1 MDKELS
7 LFPDLN
13 KKNKETLF
21 IIGNGF
27 DISHGIK
34 SRYSDF
40 RDWLISQKKN
50 NLVGLMD
57 IFFSNE
63 RDVWGNL
70 EAALGEYDEGSVLS
84 YCRPDEE
91 FDFDHSLSS
100 AARVEDSPNAI
111 FLPVLEDFKDCFKE
125 WVDSINLIGVQ
136 KEKHLPIDA
145 LYLTFNYTDTLETI
159 YGIPPHNIAHIHGS
173 RQLNDE
179 YIIGHNNTRN
189 PSDAWD
195 DECLDFEC
203 QAKENIINWMN
214 ELVKNYRDNIRKH
227 QDFFNRII
235 NVKQIITYGHS
246 MSEIDWPYFEE
257 IISKIGR
264 DIPWR
269 VSCFSENDVANA
281 KKFQSCYNLTNLSI
295 IYNN

>member
-1 MDKELS
+1 MVEELS
-7 LFPDLN
+7 LFPEL
-13 KKNKETLF
+13 KKVEKTTLI

-34 SRYSDF
+34 TRYSDF
-40 RDWLISQKKN
+40 RNWLLSQKKN
-50 NLVGLMD
+50 NLVALMD
-57 IFFSNE
+57 TFFSNE

-70 EAALGEYDEGSVLS
+70 EAALGEYDEDSVLS

-91 FDFDHSLSS
+91 FDYDHSLSS
-100 AARVEDSPNAI
+100 AARVEDSPNDI

-125 WVDSINLIGVQ
+125 WVDSIDLIGVQ
-136 KEKHLPIDA
+136 KVMTLPIDA

-159 YGIPPHNIAHIHGS
+159 YGITPQNIAHIHGS

-195 DECLDFEC
+195 DESLDFEC
-203 QAKENIINWMN
+203 QAKENIISWMN

-227 QDFFNRII
+227 QDFFNRLID
-235 NVKQIITYGHS
+235 VKQIITYGHS

-257 IISKIGR
+257 IINKTGR

-269 VSCFSENDVANA
+269 ISCFSETDIGNANR
-281 KKFQSCYNLTNLSI
+281 FRFHFNLTNLSI
-295 IYNN
+295 L

>member
-1 MDKELS
+1 MVEELS
-7 LFPDLN
+7 LFPEL
-13 KKNKETLF
+13 KKVDKTTLI

-34 SRYSDF
+34 TRYSDF
-40 RDWLISQKKN
+40 RNWLLSQKN
-50 NLVGLMD
+50 NNQVALMD
-57 IFFSNE
+57 TFFSNE

-70 EAALGEYDEGSVLS
+70 EAALGEYDEGGVLS
-84 YCRPDEE
+84 YCRPDEG

-100 AARVEDSPNAI
+100 AARVEDSPNDI
-111 FLPVLEDFKDCFKE
+111 FLPVLEDFKDRFKE
-125 WVDSINLIGVQ
+125 WVDSIDLIGVQ
-136 KEKHLPIDA
+136 KEKSLPADA

-159 YGIPPHNIAHIHGS
+159 YGIPPQNIAHIHGS
-173 RQLNDE
+173 RQLKDE

-195 DECLDFEC
+195 DESLDFEC
-203 QAKENIINWMN
+203 QAKENIISWMN
-214 ELVKNYRDNIRKH
+214 ELEKNYCDNIRKH

-269 VSCFSENDVANA
+269 VSCFSETDVANA
-281 KKFQSCYNLTNLSI
+281 HRFGSHFNLTNLSI
-295 IYNN
+295 L

>member
-1 MDKELS
+1 MVEELS
-7 LFPDLN
+7 LFPEL
-13 KKNKETLF
+13 KKVEKTTLI

-34 SRYSDF
+34 TRYSDF
-40 RDWLISQKKN
+40 RNWLLSQKN
-50 NLVGLMD
+50 NNRVALMD
-57 IFFSNE
+57 TFFSNE

-70 EAALGEYDEGSVLS
+70 EAALGEYDEGGVLS

-100 AARVEDSPNAI
+100 AARVEDSPNDI
-111 FLPVLEDFKDCFKE
+111 FLPVLEDFKDRFKE
-125 WVDSINLIGVQ
+125 WVDSIDLIGVQ
-136 KEKHLPIDA
+136 KEKSLPADA

-159 YGIPPHNIAHIHGS
+159 YGIPPQNIAHIHGS
-173 RQLNDE
+173 RQLKDE

-195 DECLDFEC
+195 DESLDFEC
-203 QAKENIINWMN
+203 QAKENIISWMN

-227 QDFFNRII
+227 QDFFNRLID
-235 NVKQIITYGHS
+235 VKQIITYGHS

-257 IISKIGR
+257 IINKTGR

-269 VSCFSENDVANA
+269 ISCFSETDIGNANR
-281 KKFQSCYNLTNLSI
+281 FRSHFNLTNLSI
-295 IYNN
+295 L

>member
-1 MDKELS
+1 MVEELS
-7 LFPDLN
+7 LFPEL
-13 KKNKETLF
+13 KKVEKTTLI

-34 SRYSDF
+34 TRYSDF
-40 RDWLISQKKN
+40 RNWLLSQKNN
-50 NLVGLMD
+50 NLVALMD
-57 IFFSNE
+57 TFFSNE

-70 EAALGEYDEGSVLS
+70 EAALGEYDEGGVLS

-100 AARVEDSPNAI
+100 AARVEDSPNDI
-111 FLPVLEDFKDCFKE
+111 FLPVLEDFKDRFKE
-125 WVDSINLIGVQ
+125 WVDSIDLIGVQ
-136 KEKHLPIDA
+136 KEKSLPADA

-159 YGIPPHNIAHIHGS
+159 YGIPPQNIAHIHGS
-173 RQLNDE
+173 RQLKDE

-195 DECLDFEC
+195 DESLDFEC
-203 QAKENIINWMN
+203 QAKENIISWMN

-227 QDFFNRII
+227 QDFFNRLID
-235 NVKQIITYGHS
+235 VKQIITYGHS

-257 IISKIGR
+257 IINKTGR

-269 VSCFSENDVANA
+269 ISCFSETDIGYANR
-281 KKFQSCYNLTNLSI
+281 FRSHFNLTNLSI
-295 IYNN
+295 L

>member
-1 MDKELS
+1 MVEELS
-7 LFPDLN
+7 LFPEL
-13 KKNKETLF
+13 KKVEKTTLI

-34 SRYSDF
+34 TRYSDF
-40 RDWLISQKKN
+40 RNWLLSQKNN
-50 NLVGLMD
+50 NLVALMD
-57 IFFSNE
+57 TFFSNE

-70 EAALGEYDEGSVLS
+70 EAALGEYDEGGVLS

-100 AARVEDSPNAI
+100 AARVEDSPNDI
-111 FLPVLEDFKDCFKE
+111 FLPVLEDFKDRFKE
-125 WVDSINLIGVQ
+125 WVDSIDLIGVQ
-136 KEKHLPIDA
+136 KEKSLPADA

-159 YGIPPHNIAHIHGS
+159 YGIPPQNIAHIHGS
-173 RQLNDE
+173 RQLKDE

-195 DECLDFEC
+195 DESLDFEC
-203 QAKENIINWMN
+203 QAKENIISWMN

-227 QDFFNRII
+227 QDFFNRLID
-235 NVKQIITYGHS
+235 VKQIITYGHS

-257 IISKIGR
+257 IINKTGR

-269 VSCFSENDVANA
+269 ISCFSETDIGNANR
-281 KKFQSCYNLTNLSI
+281 FRSHFNLTNLSI
-295 IYNN
+295 L

>member
-1 MDKELS
+1 MVEELS
-7 LFPDLN
+7 LFPEL
-13 KKNKETLF
+13 KKVEKTTLI

-27 DISHGIK
+27 DISHAIK
-34 SRYSDF
+34 TRYSDF
-40 RDWLISQKKN
+40 RNWLLSQKNN
-50 NLVGLMD
+50 NLVALMD
-57 IFFSNE
+57 TFFSNE

-70 EAALGEYDEGSVLS
+70 EAALGEYDEGGVLS

-100 AARVEDSPNAI
+100 AARVEDSPNDI
-111 FLPVLEDFKDCFKE
+111 FLPVLEDFKDRFKE
-125 WVDSINLIGVQ
+125 WVDSIDLIGVQ
-136 KEKHLPIDA
+136 KEKSLPADA

-159 YGIPPHNIAHIHGS
+159 YGIPPQNIAHIHGS
-173 RQLNDE
+173 RQLKDE

-195 DECLDFEC
+195 DESLDFEC
-203 QAKENIINWMN
+203 QAKENIISWMN

-227 QDFFNRII
+227 QDFFNRLID
-235 NVKQIITYGHS
+235 VKQIITYGHS

-257 IISKIGR
+257 IINKTGR

-269 VSCFSENDVANA
+269 ISCFSETDIGNANR
-281 KKFQSCYNLTNLSI
+281 FRSHFNLTNLSI
-295 IYNN
+295 L

>member
-1 MDKELS
+1 MVEELS
-7 LFPDLN
+7 LFPEL
-13 KKNKETLF
+13 KKVEKTTLI

-34 SRYSDF
+34 TRYSDF
-40 RDWLISQKKN
+40 RNWLLSQKKN
-50 NLVGLMD
+50 NLVALMD
-57 IFFSNE
+57 TFFSNE

-70 EAALGEYDEGSVLS
+70 EAALGEYDEDSVLS

-91 FDFDHSLSS
+91 FDYDHSLSS
-100 AARVEDSPNAI
+100 AARVEDSPNDI

-125 WVDSINLIGVQ
+125 WVDSIELIGVQ
-136 KEKHLPIDA
+136 KVMTLPIDA

-159 YGIPPHNIAHIHGS
+159 YGITPQNIAHIHGS

-195 DECLDFEC
+195 DESLDFEC
-203 QAKENIINWMN
+203 QAKENIISWMN
-214 ELVKNYRDNIRKH
+214 ELIKNYRDNIRKH
-227 QDFFNRII
+227 QDFFNRLID
-235 NVKQIITYGHS
+235 VKQIITYGHS

-257 IISKIGR
+257 IINKTGR

-269 VSCFSENDVANA
+269 ISCFSETDIGNANR
-281 KKFQSCYNLTNLSI
+281 FRFHFNLTNLSI
-295 IYNN
+295 L